1 MEMQSTLN
9 WEFHFMP
16 NTERRARW
24 DDEKYKV
31 TITYNFVMSEWQKP
45 SWITPKYD
53 HFAYDEYI
61 HNSLTC
67 IIFEPKGHEKD
78 EKFKQKLTPELQQE
92 YDLLIHNIE
101 TGVHFGTKCIFKEEM
116 ARLHEIHRG
125 RFAYLLLPTVGERY
139 TPVFIDAEGIWY
151 RFDVFPLSDQLPH
164 YKPSIYKLN
173 DLWFKNDSKYAE
185 VQSEYWLLG
194 RDPCTAKTQG
204 LSTKITVSGN
214 FLEIEMMV
222 MYHDQYGIGNTI
234 MQSDIRAIHMHH
246 LTENRWHE

>member
-9 WEFHFMP
+9 WELHFIP

-24 DDEKYKV
+24 DDEKYK
-31 TITYNFVMSEWQKP
+31 ITTTHDFIINEWKKP
-45 SWITPKYD
+45 SWITPKYE
-53 HFAYDEYI
+53 HLAYDEYMY
-61 HNSLTC
+61 NSLVC
-67 IIFEPKGHEKD
+67 IVFEPKGHEKD

-101 TGVHFGTKCIFKEEM
+101 TGVHFDTECTFKEEM
-116 ARLHEIHRG
+116 ARLHEMHRG

-151 RFDVFPLSDQLPH
+151 RFDVFPLSDQPPQH
-164 YKPSIYKLN
+164 QSSIYKQN
-173 DLWFKNDSKYAE
+173 DHWYKEDPKYTE
-185 VQSEYWLLG
+185 VQIEYWLLG
-194 RDPCTAKTQG
+194 RSPYTGKTQG
-204 LSTKITVSGN
+204 LGARVTVKGNTMEVEIT
-214 FLEIEMMV
+214 V

-246 LTENRWHE
+246 LTKNRWHE

>member
-1 MEMQSTLN
+1 MEMQSTLI
-9 WEFHFMP
+9 WEFHFIP

-24 DDEKYKV
+24 DDEKYKI
-31 TITYNFVMSEWQKP
+31 TITYNFVMNEWQKP
-45 SWITPKYD
+45 SWIVPKYD

-67 IIFEPKGHEKD
+67 IVFEPKGHEKD

-101 TGVHFGTKCIFKEEM
+101 TGVHFDTECTFKEEM

-246 LTENRWHE
+246 LTENRWYE